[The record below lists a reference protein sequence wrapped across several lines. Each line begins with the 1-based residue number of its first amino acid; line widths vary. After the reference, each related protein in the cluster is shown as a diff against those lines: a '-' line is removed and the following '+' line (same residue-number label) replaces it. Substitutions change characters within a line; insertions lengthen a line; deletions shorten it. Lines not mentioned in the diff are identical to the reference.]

1 MMEIYR
7 EGDLQRQLDLM
18 SPFSM
23 YYFLRDPSAKTAFD
37 AAYMPV
43 VGYLGMRLAAFAVGE
58 SLPGFW
64 GRAGHSLDLLKQQGR
79 AMLGPAT
86 TVGRT
91 AAASTPFLAAAAI
104 AVPSAILYEKHV
116 NEPIRAAHGGAR
128 TRSWF
133 GPSVGTWFGP
143 FASGFGRV
151 V

>member
-1 MMEIYR
+1 MEIYR

-23 YYFLRDPSAKTAFD
+23 YYFVRDPSAKTALD

-43 VGYLGMRLAAFAVGE
+43 VSYLGMRLAALAVGE

-64 GRAGHSLDLLKQQGR
+64 GRSGHGIDLIKQQGR
-79 AMLGPAT
+79 AMLGPAA

-91 AAASTPFLAAAAI
+91 AVMSIPVMAAAAV

-116 NEPIRAAHGGAR
+116 NEPIRAAPG
-128 TRSWF
+128 
-133 GPSVGTWFGP
+133 
-143 FASGFGRV
+143 
-151 V
+151 